1 MRIDLSHHR
10 RDPGRLRRKRGLE
23 FEEVWL
29 TKVPSSSGDP
39 VLSAKPGRKRGSV
52 WADHSR
58 GTADW
63 KHSTGGGG
71 KSSLESGRMWE
82 ALGCWQRV
90 GYLAGDGASRYEA
103 GKSPVSLPAC
113 STHSQLP
120 RFGNL
125 WNTLLLTEIPGVR

>member
-63 KHSTGGGG
+63 KHSKERGGGEELSG
-71 KSSLESGRMWE
+71 VWANVGSFRVLAES
-82 ALGCWQRV
+82 RV
-90 GYLAGDGASRYEA
+90 SGWGWG
-103 GKSPVSLPAC
+103 
-113 STHSQLP
+113 
-120 RFGNL
+120 
-125 WNTLLLTEIPGVR
+125 